1 VALSSHPRN
10 ETSPSLTHPYHD
22 LPQHREGWGH
32 TLQQFALELVASCIS
47 KGTRVV
53 RWFTGSTNV
62 SN

>member
-1 VALSSHPRN
+1 MALSSHPRN

-47 KGTRVV
+47 KGTRVAGV
-53 RWFTGSTNV
+53 
-62 SN
+62 